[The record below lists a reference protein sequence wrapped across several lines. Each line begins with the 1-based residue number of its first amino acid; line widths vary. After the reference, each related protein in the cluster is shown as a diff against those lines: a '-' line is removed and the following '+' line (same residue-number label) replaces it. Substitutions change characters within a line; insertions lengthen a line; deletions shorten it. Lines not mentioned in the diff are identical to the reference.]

1 MQHLLLSSKCIR
13 KQSSAHGS
21 YKNPNWVGE
30 IQNQYGDIN
39 FNGISDIYDYAYTAF
54 RVDGGT
60 TKTGSVSGKITLQ
73 SDKDVIAAGEEFT
86 ISVTAENV
94 KNLNAYGTIIN
105 YDPEKVEFVAEQ
117 YLNTG
122 DMYTQGMTGNIVYD
136 DGTAYVNH
144 NAINMGDKDLL
155 NGSMVLSTITMRA
168 KEDITLNGISDVND
182 ERLHH

>member
-1 MQHLLLSSKCIR
+1 MPLYPPVQSRWRNDEDR
-13 KQSSAHGS
+13 KRIGKDHAAERQ
-21 YKNPNWVGE
+21 
-30 IQNQYGDIN
+30 
-39 FNGISDIYDYAYTAF
+39 GISQAD
-54 RVDGGT
+54 
-60 TKTGSVSGKITLQ
+60 
-73 SDKDVIAAGEEFT
+73 EEFT
-86 ISVTAENV
+86 ISVTAEDV

-105 YDPEKVEFVAEQ
+105 YDPEKVEFVSEQ

-168 KEDITLNGISDVND
+168 KEDIKLNGISDVND
-182 ERLHH
+182 EDFIIDLSTVTMMGPDYSTIGV